1 MKKVLE
7 FAGLGALAI
16 SALGTTTAPR
26 VAAQDPVLTPIIVN
40 EVAPVV
46 VNEAAPIIASV
57 IKPKPKPTGM
67 VKFEGYVMHANLA
80 QVTVRA
86 KGNDLTVQT
95 FALSQPVA
103 AKMQQIIDKG
113 GYQYGD
119 KVTVYYDAESHQ
131 AVKIKGKPSRP
142 L

>member
-1 MKKVLE
+1 MKKALE
-7 FAGLGALAI
+7 FAGL
-16 SALGTTTAPR
+16 SALGIMALGTLTAPR
-26 VAAQDPVLTPIIVN
+26 ARAQDPILTPIIVD
-40 EVAPVV
+40 EVAP
-46 VNEAAPIIASV
+46 IV
-57 IKPKPKPTGM
+57 INAVKPKPKPTGM
-67 VKFEGYVMHANLA
+67 VKFEGYVMHANVA

-86 KGNDLTVQT
+86 KGNDMGIET

-119 KVTVYYDAESHQ
+119 KVTVYYDAQTRE